1 NNLLDWLRDNPEASV
16 VFDGHTDADGS
27 DEYNV
32 RLSERRAQSVV
43 AWMSQDGIAA
53 ERLAAVGYGESRPVA
68 DNRSAQGKAL
78 NRRVEVR
85 REQ

>member
-1 NNLLDWLRDNPEASV
+1 MEFS
-16 VFDGHTDADGS
+16 GHTDADGS

-32 RLSERRAQSVV
+32 SLSERRAQSVV
-43 AWMSQDGIAA
+43 AWMSQNDIAA

-68 DNRSAQGKAL
+68 NNTSAQGKAL

-85 REQ
+85 TEQ